1 MNRAIIAAS
10 PLFLVASCVT
20 ESTVEQPN
28 VVLLFVD
35 DLGWA
40 DLGYQNPIFET
51 PNINKLKSDGLY
63 FERTYVPTAT
73 SSPSRATLLTGKQ
86 ALRCGFVRHIYEP
99 KGKDITLQ
107 RSEFQT
113 LATDPGNM
121 KSRAWLPHEEIT
133 YAERLKE
140 LGYYNYFIGKWHL
153 GYEEYYPTTQGFDA
167 SYGSNEHGHPSNYY
181 NVPFFKTQNTFS
193 EMGKDAYLTE
203 VLTDGAVDFIQSYD
217 KEQPFLLNFW
227 YYTVHSPHYGKKK
240 YAEKYMEAGL
250 DKPFAN
256 YAAMVHSLDDSVG
269 CILEALKESGKADN
283 TIIIFVSDQGG
294 SYPNGVLRGG
304 KKGGDALAEGGSRV
318 PMIIYYPNAKGMGT
332 TYSKPVSTTDIY
344 PTLIELA
351 SGRECQDKQIDGV
364 SLIPVING
372 GEQRDRTIY
381 LFRSYE
387 DQNSAIIEGDWKLIK
402 YRSGKRELY
411 NLREDI
417 SEQNNLAT
425 DETARTDDMLNRL
438 LEWEAEAT
446 PQELL
451 Q

>member
-1 MNRAIIAAS
+1 MNRAILAAS
-10 PLFLVASCVT
+10 PLLLVASCVK
-20 ESTVEQPN
+20 ESKVEKPN
-28 VVLLFVD
+28 IVMLFVD

-51 PNINKLKSDGLY
+51 PNINKLKAEGLY
-63 FERTYVPTAT
+63 FERNYVPTAT

-99 KGKDITLQ
+99 KGKETDQQ

-113 LATDPGNM
+113 LASDPGNM
-121 KSRAWLPHEEIT
+121 KSRAWLQHEEIT

-140 LGYYNYFIGKWHL
+140 FGYYNYFIGKWHL
-153 GYEEYYPTTQGFDA
+153 GHEAYYPTTQGFDA
-167 SYGSNEHGHPSNYY
+167 SFGSNEHGHPSNYY
-181 NVPFFKTQNTFS
+181 NVPFFKTQNPFS

-227 YYTVHSPHYGKKK
+227 YYTVHSPHFGKKE
-240 YAEKYMEAGL
+240 YVEKYMAAGM
-250 DKPFAN
+250 DKPLAN
-256 YAAMVHSLDDSVG
+256 YAAMVRSLDDSVG
-269 CILEALKESGKADN
+269 RILAALKESGKADN
-283 TIIIFVSDQGG
+283 TMVVFVSDQGG
-294 SYPNGVLRGG
+294 SFPNGVLRGG
-304 KKGGDALAEGGSRV
+304 KKGGDTLAEGGSRV
-318 PMIIYYPNAKGMGT
+318 PMIIYYPKAKGMGM

-351 SGRECQDKQIDGV
+351 SGRECQDTQIDGV
-364 SLIPVING
+364 SLLPIING
-372 GEQRDRTIY
+372 GEQEDRTIY

-411 NLREDI
+411 NIREDI
-417 SEQNNLAT
+417 SERNNLAGI
-425 DETARTDDMLNRL
+425 DVARADDMLHRL

-446 PQELL
+446 PQYLL
-451 Q
+451 H